1 MKGEPII
8 FEWMVL
14 PKGFEIVKMEAAE
27 LSNET
32 NYFFFLKKGN
42 YGISTFYFSANPYD
56 ARSYPE

>member
-1 MKGEPII
+1 
-8 FEWMVL
+8 MVL